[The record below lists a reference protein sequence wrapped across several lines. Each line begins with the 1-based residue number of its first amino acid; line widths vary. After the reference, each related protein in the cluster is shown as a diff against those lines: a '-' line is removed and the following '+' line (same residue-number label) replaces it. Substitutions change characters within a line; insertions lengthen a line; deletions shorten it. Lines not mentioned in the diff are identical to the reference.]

1 MRKLLQTI
9 LNVVFIT
16 FLLCGCANS
25 KNDVSVEETP
35 VVTEQQVSEADMGET
50 TEELKVEDTETEE
63 PSTEIPEAKITTTV
77 ANDYE
82 FGNYIKALD
91 PETPHIVIYNEAEGY
106 IIDMQEGEHYQL
118 KSDDRIFLNT
128 RESENIKA
136 VSYSIPE
143 ISYQPLEGAWEIIP
157 DYSQFKVGE
166 MHYYNMYLS
175 DNYDEYI
182 RLSCYLDPPAE

>member
-118 KSDDRIFLNT
+118 KSDDRIFLNVKSGSVKY
-128 RESENIKA
+128 RA
-136 VSYSIPE
+136 YSIPE
-143 ISYQPLEGAWEIIP
+143 TEYCPLEGAWEIIP

-166 MHYYNMYLS
+166 MQYYDIYLS
-175 DNYDEYI
+175 DNLDEYI
-182 RLSCYLDPPAE
+182 ELSCYLDPPTE